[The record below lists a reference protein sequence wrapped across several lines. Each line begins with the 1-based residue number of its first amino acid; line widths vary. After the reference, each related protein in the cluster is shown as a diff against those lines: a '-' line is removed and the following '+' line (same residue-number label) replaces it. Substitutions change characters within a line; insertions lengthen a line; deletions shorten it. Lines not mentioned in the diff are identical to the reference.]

1 MGAPGGASR
10 RPRFL
15 PARLTLPLRRFSFAP
30 ALPALALL
38 ALVLVAGCLPLPG
51 SKPSADGPAAEAD
64 GGALA
69 TEAIAVTPLD
79 GPPAA
84 ASATPAKGA
93 PSADAATPAAEPAPA
108 AAPAQAKAEAT
119 KPDTAE
125 APPAEEAPP
134 PPPKSPEQLSCERK
148 GGSWASAGGSG
159 AKSCVRR
166 TRDSGK
172 HCSNGRQ
179 CEGDCL
185 ARSQTCSPIMPLFGC
200 NEILQDNGARVNQ
213 CIE

>member
-15 PARLTLPLRRFSFAP
+15 AVRLTLPLRRPSLASAF
-30 ALPALALL
+30 LALA
-38 ALVLVAGCLPLPG
+38 LVAGCIGLPG
-51 SKPSADGPAAEAD
+51 AKPAADGGSPGAA

-79 GPPAA
+79 GPPVAA
-84 ASATPAKGA
+84 PATPPKAETPPAAVPTA
-93 PSADAATPAAEPAPA
+93 PETPAAGADG
-108 AAPAQAKAEAT
+108 QAGAT
-119 KPDTAE
+119 TPDTAE
-125 APPAEEAPP
+125 AAPAAEAPP

-148 GGSWASAGGSG
+148 GGTWATAGGSG

-172 HCSNGRQ
+172 ACSNGRQ

-185 ARSQTCSPIMPLFGC
+185 ARSRTCSPIMPLFGC